1 MSASCYPETIRMS
14 FLSHSSAFARVTA
27 LAAQRTVH
35 SAFAWLHGNPGKI
48 MDWQA
53 RLVGIPAPPFGEEA
67 RSQWLAARFAEAGL
81 GQVHTDAAG
90 NVFGLLPAAN
100 LPLESTGPVVVLS
113 AHLDTVFPPGTPLNP
128 VVDGLFYLAA
138 SHEGRTWP
146 HYGRFVQIERPH
158 KVEYTWVSEATKG
171 VESVVSVTFEARG
184 DETEVT
190 LRHTG
195 VPDDE
200 MGHQHKDG
208 WTWVLSMLAERFVS
222 HPSASA

>member
-1 MSASCYPETIRMS
+1 MKLTDITVSRTIPAAAENVFDVWMDPTS
-14 FLSHSSAFARVTA
+14 PGGPWFGGARV
-27 LAAQRTVH
+27 
-35 SAFAWLHGNPGKI
+35 I
-48 MDWQA
+48 
-53 RLVGIPAPPFGEEA
+53 
-67 RSQWLAARFAEAGL
+67 
-81 GQVHTDAAG
+81 
-90 NVFGLLPAAN
+90 
-100 LPLESTGPVVVLS
+100 
-113 AHLDTVFPPGTPLNP
+113 LNP

-200 MGHQHKDG
+200 MGHQHQDG